1 MSVFRNYNSKP
12 VGDVLRNALPMVTP
26 VPWTPSQR
34 NVRANPNIPTQP
46 QRITPTERG
55 TYFPTSA
62 SGGGTLAAAMS
73 SGCSSCGGCSGCGQ
87 SMASPSSTTMSA
99 SDISTQHS
107 FPSSN
112 GSVVASSHMAPFRR
126 GTGMLHPNTPV
137 QGTLSKAGGR
147 IKARVSLVGGR

>member
-12 VGDVLRNALPMVTP
+12 AGGVLRNALPMVTP
-26 VPWTPSQR
+26 IPWTPSQR
-34 NVRANPNIPTQP
+34 NIRANPNIPTQP

-87 SMASPSSTTMSA
+87 SMASPTGPGMTA
-99 SDISTQHS
+99 AELSTQHA
-107 FPSSN
+107 FPSTN
-112 GSVVASSHMAPFRR
+112 GSTVASANMVPFRR
-126 GTGMLHPNTPV
+126 STGMIRHNTPIH
-137 QGTLSKAGGR
+137 GTLAKAGGPV
-147 IKARVSLVGGR
+147 KARVSSVGGR